1 MMRLPRLARHTG
13 VYVVAPLI
21 QRGIYFLLIPVFT
34 RYLTPADYGAWGYVI
49 VVGAMLGTLAPLGLL
64 SAYNFALR
72 RPGAWSQPAEL
83 VRSAALRVSL
93 VLVTLVSAAA
103 FFAFRRVDLGVAASD
118 VLWLLILAAT
128 ALGFL
133 MQAAKRRHQ
142 MLEEP
147 RLYARVELSSGLV
160 TAAVS
165 FLGVVVAGWGV
176 LGLAVG
182 LLAGTVVG
190 LVAGGGSMLPDL
202 RRPVDRPALNAA
214 FVFGLPLFVH
224 AGAAILL
231 QYVDRFMLERLSS
244 LEELGLY
251 TLAGQIGATMLLL
264 TTATNQAYLPFLY
277 RHFDDRP
284 ELIVRAQRYVA
295 LFFALVGLAG
305 VLLTGP
311 FIDYVI
317 DPRYAESRFAAQ
329 LLLAAGVLHGFY
341 YLMVGRLLIL
351 KRTGTIAWAT
361 VVAMILNVILNRL
374 WIPRWHADG
383 AAWATVV
390 TELVLFVLMWYF
402 SRDALGRSP
411 SAQDIDKLAA
421 GS

>member
-1 MMRLPRLARHTG
+1 MRLPRLARHTG

-34 RYLTPADYGAWGYVI
+34 RYLTPADYGAWGYAI
-49 VVGAMLGTLAPLGLL
+49 VVGAMLGTLAPLGLI

-72 RPGAWSQPAEL
+72 RPESWRRPAEM
-83 VRSAALRVSL
+83 VRSAALRASL

-103 FFAFRRVDLGVAASD
+103 FLVFRRVDLGVASTD
-118 VLWLLILAAT
+118 TLWLLVLAAT
-128 ALGFL
+128 ILGFAV
-133 MQAAKRRHQ
+133 QVAKRRHQ

-160 TAAVS
+160 TAGVS
-165 FLGVVVAGWGV
+165 LVCVVWVGWGV
-176 LGLAVG
+176 LGLAAG
-182 LLAGTVVG
+182 LLAGAAVG
-190 LVAGGGSMLPDL
+190 LVTAGRSMLPDL
-202 RRPVDRPALNAA
+202 RRPADRPALKEAL
-214 FVFGLPLFVH
+214 VFGLPLFVH

-244 LEELGLY
+244 LEQLGLY

-284 ELIVRAQRYVA
+284 HLIVRAQRYVA

-305 VLLTGP
+305 ILLTGP

-317 DPRYAESRFAAQ
+317 DPRYAGSRFAAQ
-329 LLLAAGVLHGFY
+329 LLLTAGILHGFY
-341 YLMVGRLLIL
+341 FLMVGRLLIL
-351 KRTGTIAWAT
+351 KRTGTIAWVT
-361 VVAMILNVILNRL
+361 VTAMILNVILNRI
-374 WIPRWHADG
+374 WIPRWQADG
-383 AAWATVV
+383 AAWATVAS
-390 TELVLFVLMWYF
+390 ELVLFVLMWYF
-402 SRDALGRSP
+402 SRDALSRSP

-421 GS
+421 GA